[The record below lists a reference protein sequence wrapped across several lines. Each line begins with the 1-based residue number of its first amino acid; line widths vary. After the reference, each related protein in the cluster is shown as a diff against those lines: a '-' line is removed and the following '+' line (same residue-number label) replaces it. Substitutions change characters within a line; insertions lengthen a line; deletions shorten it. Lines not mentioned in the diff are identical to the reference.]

1 MKVVGIVGLP
11 GSGKSSLM
19 REYLR
24 DGYAGFDDFG
34 EQWDAHT
41 ALARESLAKGT
52 PVVVS
57 EINLCRLDWRERM
70 ETALEQPIEWIY
82 FANDPWQCAVNCLY
96 RLMVQLDERPL
107 MSMLQEIATLS
118 PLYQPPGETRPI
130 AIADASIR
138 RSAPPPTPAR

>member
-19 REYLR
+19 REYVQS
-24 DGYAGFDDFG
+24 GYVGFDDFG
-34 EQWDAHT
+34 EHWDEHT
-41 ALARESLAKGT
+41 ALALESLANGT

-57 EINLCRLDWRERM
+57 EINFCRRDWRERM
-70 ETALEQPIEWIY
+70 EAALDQPIEWIY

-96 RLMVQLDERPL
+96 RLMVQLDDRSL

-118 PLYQPPGETRPI
+118 PLYQPSAEARPI
-130 AIADASIR
+130 VIADAAIR
-138 RSAPPPTPAR
+138 RG